1 MVKSNLQN
9 NSDHII
15 MRYFNF
21 IFFSLMG
28 LSAIKTQAQTQ
39 TDTLTTIRQCID
51 IAIKNNLVVKQSDLD
66 MQRLRVGYIQAKENL
81 LPSLNGQVDHSINSG
96 RSVNPFTNSY
106 VTQSYTSGNYSL
118 NANLTLFSG
127 LQNLNA
133 IKQTSLAYQAGKMD
147 FQQAKDQVTINV
159 ITAYLL
165 VLDNA
170 ELLTQAYNQLDV
182 SKKQVERLEI
192 LEKDGANKLP
202 SDLYDLK
209 GTFGDNQL
217 NLVNT
222 KNTLEASKLSLMQ
235 ILNIPYNRNLKL
247 EPVSVRDVAKQTDE
261 NADQIYGT
269 ALEQLA
275 YVKAAELRRQSA
287 EKGVKVAKGALSPS
301 VSLFGGVFTNYSSAA
316 QSSVFKDSS
325 TVNTGGFVNTPAGKQ
340 PVYTTQAN
348 FENKNIGYYDQ
359 FKNNYSTQFGVSLRV
374 PILNYFQNRNKVKL
388 AKLDYQESKYIE
400 ENTKI
405 VLRQSVEQAYLNM
418 TSAYNRYNV
427 LIDQVKAYAESF
439 RTAEIRFN
447 AGVLTSVDFVV
458 AKNNLD
464 KANINLINARYDC
477 YIYNKVL
484 DYYMGRLSF

>member
-1 MVKSNLQN
+1 
-9 NSDHII
+9 
-15 MRYFNF
+15 MRYFKF
-21 IFFSLMG
+21 IFFGLMV
-28 LSAIKTQAQTQ
+28 LSAINAQAQ

-51 IAIKNNLVVKQSDLD
+51 VAIRNNLDVRKSELD
-66 MQRLRVGYIQAKENL
+66 MQRLGVNYKQAKDNL
-81 LPSLNGQVDHSINSG
+81 LPTLNGQVDHSLNSG
-96 RSVNPFTNSY
+96 RSINPFTNSY

-118 NANLTLFSG
+118 NAGLTLFSG

-147 FQQAKDQVTINV
+147 FQQAKDLVTINV

-165 VLDNA
+165 VLDNT
-170 ELLTQAYNQLDV
+170 ELLAQAYNQLDV

-209 GTFGDNQL
+209 GQYGDNEL
-217 NLVNT
+217 NVVTT
-222 KNTLEASKLSLMQ
+222 KNNLEASKLSLVQ
-235 ILNIPYNRNLKL
+235 ILNIPYNRNIKL
-247 EPVSVRDVAKQTDE
+247 EPISVADVAAQSGE
-261 NADQIYGT
+261 NADQIFDT
-269 ALEQLA
+269 ALKQLA

-301 VSLFGGVFTNYSSAA
+301 ISLFGGVITNYSSAA
-316 QSSVFKDSS
+316 QNSTVSDSS
-325 TVNTGGFVNTPAGKQ
+325 IVPTKQFVNTPTGKST
-340 PVYTTQAN
+340 VYTTEYTN
-348 FENKNIGYYDQ
+348 TFKNIGYYDQ
-359 FKNNYSTQFGVSLRV
+359 FKNNYSTQFGVTLKL

-388 AKLDYQESKYIE
+388 AKIDLQESKYVE
-400 ENTKI
+400 ENTKN
-405 VLRQSVEQAYLNM
+405 VLRQNVEQAYVNM
-418 TSAYNRYNV
+418 TLAYNRYKV
-427 LIDQVKAYAESF
+427 LVEQVKAYKESF

-458 AKNNLD
+458 AKNNFD

-484 DYYMGRLSF
+484 DYYMGRLTW

>member
-9 NSDHII
+9 NSDHTI
-15 MRYFNF
+15 MRYFKS
-21 IFFSLMG
+21 IFFG
-28 LSAIKTQAQTQ
+28 LAMLSTVKTQAQ

-51 IAIKNNLVVKQSDLD
+51 LAIKNNLVVQQNALQ
-66 MQRLRVGYIQAKENL
+66 MQRLQIGYTQAKENL
-81 LPSLNGQVDHSINSG
+81 LPSLNGQVDHSLNSG
-96 RSVNPFTNSY
+96 RSINPFTNSY
-106 VTQSYTSGNYSL
+106 VTQSYTAGNYSL
-118 NANLTLFSG
+118 NASLTLFSG

-165 VLDNA
+165 VLDNT
-170 ELLTQAYNQLDV
+170 ELLAQAYNQLDV

-209 GTFGDNQL
+209 GTYGDNEL

-222 KNTLEASKLSLMQ
+222 KNNLEASKLSLVQ
-235 ILNIPYNRNLKL
+235 ILNIPYNRNIKL
-247 EPVSVRDVAKQTDE
+247 EPISVQDVAKQTGE
-261 NADQIYGT
+261 NADQVFDT
-269 ALEQLA
+269 ALKQLA

-287 EKGVKVAKGALSPS
+287 EKGVKVAKGALSPTI
-301 VSLFGGVFTNYSSAA
+301 SLFGGITTNYSSAA
-316 QSSVFKDSS
+316 QNSTVSDSS
-325 TVNTGGFVNTPAGKQ
+325 IVPTKQFVNTPTGKST
-340 PVYTTQAN
+340 VYTTQYDNAY
-348 FENKNIGYYDQ
+348 KNIGYYDQ
-359 FKNNYSTQFGVSLRV
+359 FKNNYGTQFGIRLTI
-374 PILNYFQNRNKVKL
+374 PILNYFQNQNKVKL
-388 AKLDYQESKYIE
+388 AKINLQESKYIE
-400 ENTKI
+400 ENTKN
-405 VLRQSVEQAYLNM
+405 VLRQNVEQAYVNM
-418 TSAYNRYNV
+418 TLAYNRYNV
-427 LIDQVKAYAESF
+427 LVEQVKAYKESF

-458 AKNNLD
+458 AKNNFD

-484 DYYMGRLSF
+484 DYYMGRLSW

>member
-1 MVKSNLQN
+1 
-9 NSDHII
+9 

-21 IFFSLMG
+21 IFFSLIG

-66 MQRLRVGYIQAKENL
+66 MQRLRVSYIQAKENM

-209 GTFGDNQL
+209 GTQGDNQL

-261 NADQIYGT
+261 NADQIYST

-301 VSLFGGVFTNYSSAA
+301 ISLFGGVFTNYSSAA
-316 QSSVFKDSS
+316 QTSVFRDSS
-325 TVNTGGFVNTPAGKQ
+325 TVNTGNYVNTPAGKQ
-340 PVYTTQAN
+340 SVYTTQAN
-348 FENKNIGYYDQ
+348 FDNKNIGYYDQ

-374 PILNYFQNRNKVKL
+374 PILNYFQNKNKVKL

-405 VLRQSVEQAYLNM
+405 VLRQNVEQAYLNM

-427 LIDQVKAYAESF
+427 LVDQVKAYAESF

-477 YIYNKVL
+477 FIYNKVL
-484 DYYMGRLSF
+484 DY